1 MSKEDV
7 RQLAALEAAIAVEDK
22 AIAKLQRDMAG
33 LNAEAEAVAA
43 ALEGVGGAE
52 LQEQRALAETL
63 QQVGPGFKAHSG
75 DFVKSASR
83 AVVDVIWQRWTY
95 TLMHTCVLLQSCAH
109 SGMGSRCNRFAE
121 CVWALN
127 PMSASAGCRTSLR
140 RRRR

>member
-1 MSKEDV
+1 VSKEDV

-63 QQVGPGFKAHSG
+63 QQVIVEPKAHL
-75 DFVKSASR
+75 
-83 AVVDVIWQRWTY
+83 W
-95 TLMHTCVLLQSCAH
+95 VLL
-109 SGMGSRCNRFAE
+109 E
-121 CVWALN
+121 
-127 PMSASAGCRTSLR
+127 
-140 RRRR
+140 